1 MPATIGIINGRIKV
15 GLTDEQFEIL
25 AKQPSHVPTIKTSRR
40 DFGHVLGK
48 KLNGGT
54 TVAGTTIIA
63 NLVGIE
69 IFATGA
75 IGDYNYLVRYS
86 DLGFFMNKAVKHYHL

>member
-1 MPATIGIINGRIKV
+1 M

-25 AKQPSHVPTIKTSRR
+25 AKQPNQIQTIKTSRR
-40 DFGHVLGK
+40 DFGYVLSK

-54 TVAGTTIIA
+54 TVAGTVVIA

-69 IFATGA
+69 TFATGA
-75 IGDYNYLVRYS
+75 IGNFRSIFRFDI
-86 DLGFFMNKAVKHYHL
+86 MNNNAFKYVVQCTTDDATNTKSK